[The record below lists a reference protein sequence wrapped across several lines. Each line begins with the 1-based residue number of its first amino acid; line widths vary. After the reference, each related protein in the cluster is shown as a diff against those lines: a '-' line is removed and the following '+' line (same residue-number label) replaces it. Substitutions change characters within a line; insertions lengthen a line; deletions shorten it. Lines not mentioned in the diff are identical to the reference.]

1 MKKILTVLTLVFALV
16 GLAACDTTGGG
27 GGGDVEDKLV
37 NDATKNIALNVAI
50 NYQGN
55 NFIAYNKDT
64 PYVGLNGKTYNKG
77 DIMPIWEEIGK
88 NLNITFSNGS
98 SSSDASTNDQFTRF
112 VTEGFDGIDLVNGTG
127 AGIAEQGVAGK
138 FIDLGKYMYLMPNLD
153 AFLKANPSVKQ
164 SMTSADG
171 GIYFTP
177 YFDGINEIELMQV
190 ARIDW
195 ITDILDKANAPMKTV
210 DFDSAA
216 YTGQMT
222 YVKTNP
228 NSMSNVK
235 VTVANSDG
243 TTREVTKTY
252 AKNIIDILKELPT
265 KTGKTMAEAF
275 ITYMQEVYGDQ
286 GYDSLADVF
295 VGTDASYHVDEMIA
309 LMYVIKANPQ
319 YLTREHTDGA
329 KTSVELLYPRDKSG
343 SRLLN
348 LIRYGEMFGVRGVMS
363 RNEFFYYGTDGKL
376 VDTRTEAKTLDMVDN
391 LSNLYQDGLIVQNPE
406 LGFEG
411 KGTSLRDNLVQK
423 ATGFM
428 GFDFNAS
435 STTTGYIAKATKIDP
450 TFRNEAILP
459 PVNDWLNDGNYFHFS
474 ESNRSLKAEAWGIPS
489 TILDGTEGEA
499 KLARALVLVDY
510 LYSREGENLFVFG
523 PSEWQDGTIMYNGVE
538 IPKISAAAEAQ
549 RDELAGGNM
558 INYYRQYLGGTMPVG
573 HIRTLGLEYQT
584 LSDQGKAGIERINTA
599 FAAGVLKLAGQ
610 VESTNPWFGQT
621 PSVFALT
628 KAESDQIALA
638 ATYRD
643 IWDVNKVILLVKH
656 GFSGEGES
664 LTREEY
670 MASMNYNNVNAYTT
684 IYLPAYERALARVS
698 GK

>member
-1 MKKILTVLTLVFALV
+1 MKRILTVLTLVFALV
-16 GLAACDTTGGG
+16 GLAACDNTNGGG
-27 GGGDVEDKLV
+27 GNDDEKLV
-37 NDATKNIALNVAI
+37 NDATKNVALNVAI

-55 NFIAYNKDT
+55 NFITYNKDT
-64 PYVGLNGKTYNKG
+64 PYVALNGKTYTKG
-77 DIMPIWEEIGK
+77 DVMPIWEAIGE
-88 NLNITFSNGS
+88 NLNINFSNGS
-98 SSSDASTNDQFTRF
+98 TSSDDSTNAQFTRL
-112 VTEGFDGIDLVNGTG
+112 VTEGFGGIDLVNGTG

-138 FIDLGKYMYLMPNLD
+138 FIDLSDYMYLMPNLD

-171 GIYFTP
+171 GVYFTP

-195 ITDILDKANAPMKTV
+195 ITDILDKENAPMSTV
-210 DFDSAA
+210 DFDSTAF
-216 YTGQMT
+216 TGSIS

-228 NSMSNVK
+228 NSMTDVK
-235 VTVANSDG
+235 VTVANADG
-243 TTREVTKTY
+243 TTRVVTKTY
-252 AKNIIDILKELPT
+252 AKNVIDVLKDLPT

-275 ITYMQEVYGDQ
+275 IAYMQDVYGDQ
-286 GYDSLADVF
+286 GYASLADVF

-319 YLTREHTDGA
+319 FLTREHEGGA
-329 KTSVELLYPRDKSG
+329 KTSIEVLYPRDKSG

-348 LIRYGEMFGVRGVMS
+348 LIRFGEAFGVRGVMS
-363 RNEFFYYGTDGKL
+363 RNEYFYYGTDGKL

-391 LSNLYQDGLIVQNPE
+391 LSNLYKDGLIVKDPE

-411 KGTSLRDNLVQK
+411 AGGSLRDNLVQK

-435 STTTGYIAKATKIDP
+435 STTTGYITNATKVDE

-459 PVNDWLNDGNYFHFS
+459 PVNDWLGDGNYFHFS
-474 ESNRSLKAEAWGIPS
+474 ESNRSLKSEAWGIPS
-489 TILDGTEGEA
+489 TILEGANGKE

-510 LYSREGENLFVFG
+510 LYSTEGENLFVFG
-523 PSEWQDGTIMYNGVE
+523 PDEWQDGTIMYNGVE
-538 IPKISAAAEAQ
+538 IPKISEAAKAQ
-549 RDELAGGNM
+549 RDSLAGGNM

-599 FAAGVLKLAGQ
+599 FSAGVLKLAGQ
-610 VESTNPWFGQT
+610 VESTNPWYGQT

-643 IWDVNKVILLVKH
+643 TWDVNKVILLVKY

-670 MASMNYNNVNAYTT
+670 LATLTYNNVNAYTT